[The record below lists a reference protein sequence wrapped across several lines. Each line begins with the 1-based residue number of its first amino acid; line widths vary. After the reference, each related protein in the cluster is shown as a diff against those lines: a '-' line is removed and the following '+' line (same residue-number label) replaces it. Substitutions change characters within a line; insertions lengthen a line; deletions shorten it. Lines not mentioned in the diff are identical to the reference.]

1 MSKRNQKRVKAV
13 LPLKVTV
20 CADGQRYLAHS
31 IDISASGARMIVP
44 VGFDAGTEMFLEH
57 KHRRCK
63 AVAVWSKQIAK
74 NECQVGLRLLNREQA
89 FWMVDLA
96 MQEEDDFSVKTE
108 LHFDRLWAGLKHP
121 PVK

>member
-20 CADGQRYLAHS
+20 CADGQHYLAHS

-44 VGFDAGTEMFLEH
+44 VGFDTGTEISLEY
-57 KHRRCK
+57 KHRRSK
-63 AVAVWSKQIAK
+63 AVAVWSKQISR
-74 NECQVGLRLLNREQA
+74 NEYQVGLRLLNREQA

-96 MQEEDDFSVKTE
+96 MHDEDDFSIKTDF
-108 LHFDRLWAGLKHP
+108 HFDRLWSGIKESRP
-121 PVK
+121 K